1 MRSAIVSLNVANS
14 ERSWA
19 MIDQMTT
26 DWAMAEQNAR
36 RDLAWLQ
43 SSGDAT
49 VSVAATAEV
58 LGVDER
64 TVTRALRDGQL
75 PSVRVGRRVLVP
87 RLRLLAVLGGEGA
100 TS

>member
-1 MRSAIVSLNVANS
+1 ML
-14 ERSWA
+14 
-19 MIDQMTT
+19 
-26 DWAMAEQNAR
+26 EQESRN
-36 RDLAWLQ
+36 LAWLQ
-43 SSGDAT
+43 ASDAAT

-100 TS
+100 TP